1 MICRRARTAELGC
14 KSGGVPRGDLEGRGT
29 QIGSIGVDFYW
40 GRGPNAKELGVS
52 VNPYLPLTDS
62 AFQSHTVIIFRLVS
76 VSQCCCLLMPG
87 SPAMEIVSFIFASFR
102 FSPLNISQVST
113 VAQKNFR
120 VEEVSA
126 CLHWLNI
133 VRLRVASAN
142 SWHSSNIWQT
152 YYIARVFVFDQHCDI

>member
-76 VSQCCCLLMPG
+76 VSQLLFAYAREPRDG
-87 SPAMEIVSFIFASFR
+87 NSIFYIRFVSFFTTQHFSSF
-102 FSPLNISQVST
+102 
-113 VAQKNFR
+113 
-120 VEEVSA
+120 
-126 CLHWLNI
+126 
-133 VRLRVASAN
+133 
-142 SWHSSNIWQT
+142 HSGAEKLPS
-152 YYIARVFVFDQHCDI
+152 